1 MAKYKVPK
9 LVINKITKHE
19 NYFEAVIQIRDPT
32 DELINLINNQ
42 LKKNPDVFISNVFAQ
57 KDGFDIYISS
67 QRFARNLGNK
77 MKRAFRD
84 SELKM
89 TRSIYSR
96 NRQTSKDIYRV
107 TVMFRITKISSIE
120 SKLQKT

>member
-1 MAKYKVPK
+1 MNPLPK
-9 LVINKITKHE
+9 K
-19 NYFEAVIQIRDPT
+19 AVVLLSGGLDSATTLAI
-32 DELINLINNQ
+32 
-42 LKKNPDVFISNVFAQ
+42 AQ